1 MNPDTKLAVT
11 LATLGAVVGIGKL
24 LASTEK
30 ITVRVVLAR
39 AIISGALG
47 LCAAAATLMFPGIS
61 TNATIGVAC
70 VLSSLG
76 TSAVESAFQ
85 KWLSK

>member
-1 MNPDTKLAVT
+1 MNPETKLAVT

-30 ITVRVVLAR
+30 ITARVVMAR

-47 LCAAAATLMFPGIS
+47 LCAAAASLMFPDIS
-61 TNATIGVAC
+61 QNATIGVAC

-76 TSAVESAFQ
+76 SSAVERIFQ
-85 KWLSK
+85 KWLAK

>member
-1 MNPDTKLAVT
+1 MNPETKLALS
-11 LATLGAVVGIGKL
+11 LASIGAVVGIGKL

-30 ITVRVVLAR
+30 ITVRIVAAR

-47 LCAAAATLMFPGIS
+47 LCAAAASLMFPNIS

-76 TSAVESAFQ
+76 SSAVESVFQ

>member
-1 MNPDTKLAVT
+1 MDSDTKLAVT
-11 LATLGAVVGIGKL
+11 LATIGSVVGIGKL

-30 ITVRVVLAR
+30 ITVRVVAAR

-47 LCAAAATLMFPGIS
+47 LCAAAATLMFPSIS
-61 TNATIGVAC
+61 PNATVGVAC

-76 TSAVESAFQ
+76 TSAVESLFQ
-85 KWLSK
+85 KWLAK

>member
-1 MNPDTKLAVT
+1 M
-11 LATLGAVVGIGKL
+11 GIGKL

-30 ITVRVVLAR
+30 ITARVVMAR

-47 LCAAAATLMFPGIS
+47 LCAAAAYLMFPSIS

-76 TSAVESAFQ
+76 SSAVERLFQ
-85 KWLSK
+85 KWLVK

>member
-1 MNPDTKLAVT
+1 MSPENKLALL
-11 LATLGAVVGIGKL
+11 LASIGAAVGIGKL

-30 ITVRVVLAR
+30 ITARIVVAR
-39 AIISGALG
+39 AIVSGALG
-47 LCAAAATLMFPGIS
+47 LCAAAATLMFPNIS

-76 TSAVESAFQ
+76 SSAVESAFQ
-85 KWLSK
+85 KWLAK

>member
-1 MNPDTKLAVT
+1 MSPENKLALL
-11 LATLGAVVGIGKL
+11 LASIGAAVGIGKL

-30 ITVRVVLAR
+30 ITARIVVAR

-47 LCAAAATLMFPGIS
+47 LCAAAATLMFPTIS

-76 TSAVESAFQ
+76 SSAVESAFQ
-85 KWLSK
+85 KWLAK